1 MIKSYRDRKTRQ
13 FAKGGRVKAFEGFHR
28 QAEKRLEI
36 LEAAPS
42 LESLR
47 SLRSN
52 RLEVLSGARAREF
65 SIRINKQWRIC
76 FEWLPGDDGPS
87 NVEITDY
94 H

>member
-13 FAKGGRVKAFEGFHR
+13 FAKGERVKAFEGFHR

-42 LESLR
+42 LDSLR

-52 RLEVLSGARAREF
+52 RLEV
-65 SIRINKQWRIC
+65 
-76 FEWLPGDDGPS
+76 
-87 NVEITDY
+87 
-94 H
+94 